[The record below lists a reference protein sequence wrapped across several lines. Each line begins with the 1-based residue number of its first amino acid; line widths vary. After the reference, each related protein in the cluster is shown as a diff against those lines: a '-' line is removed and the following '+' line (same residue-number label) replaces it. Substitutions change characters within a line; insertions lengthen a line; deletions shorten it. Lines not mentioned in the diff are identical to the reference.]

1 MTGNKKT
8 AVITLTKGGINL
20 GQQLLKQYPD
30 FKLYVPSKFRGC
42 EDKPGD
48 RIYYYDTSLKELI
61 SRIFTNHHNLI
72 FIMSL
77 GIVVRIIT
85 PYLESKK
92 KDPAVVTIDENGQ
105 NVIST
110 LSGHL
115 GGANS
120 LTKELADFLD
130 TNPVITTATDC
141 QGKPAID
148 LLAKKMNC
156 VIKPF
161 SNLKLANSAIVND
174 NRLNIF
180 TNYNIPLSE
189 TKNIKIHP
197 LSQLGPELLETGFPV
212 IISNKRYTIDREY
225 LQLIPRNITI
235 GIGCRRGVSFT
246 KINKAIT
253 RALEITNLREASIK
267 SLATID
273 LKVDEAGILTYLE
286 NKKLK
291 IDIIARDQIR
301 KEEANLKGISRSE
314 FVEKTVGVPGV
325 CEPAAL
331 ISSNNGKLLLPKTK
345 FNKVTIAVVEEEL
358 NIE

>member
-1 MTGNKKT
+1 M
-8 AVITLTKGGINL
+8 
-20 GQQLLKQYPD
+20 
-30 FKLYVPSKFRGC
+30 
-42 EDKPGD
+42 
-48 RIYYYDTSLKELI
+48 
-61 SRIFTNHHNLI
+61 
-72 FIMSL
+72 
-77 GIVVRIIT
+77 
-85 PYLESKK
+85 
-92 KDPAVVTIDENGQ
+92 
-105 NVIST
+105 
-110 LSGHL
+110 
-115 GGANS
+115 
-120 LTKELADFLD
+120 
-130 TNPVITTATDC
+130 
-141 QGKPAID
+141 
-148 LLAKKMNC
+148 
-156 VIKPF
+156 
-161 SNLKLANSAIVND
+161 
-174 NRLNIF
+174 
-180 TNYNIPLSE
+180 
-189 TKNIKIHP
+189 
-197 LSQLGPELLETGFPV
+197 
-212 IISNKRYTIDREY
+212 
-225 LQLIPRNITI
+225 QLIPRNITI